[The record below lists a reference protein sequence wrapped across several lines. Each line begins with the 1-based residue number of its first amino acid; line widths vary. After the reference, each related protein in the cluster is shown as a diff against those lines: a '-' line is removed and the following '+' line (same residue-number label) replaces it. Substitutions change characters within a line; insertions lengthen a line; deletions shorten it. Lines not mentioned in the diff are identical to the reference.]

1 MSLFVLEGI
10 HVNEHDDCV
19 EQDSKTC
26 EDCFDSPLDTEENNN
41 SDRDKAGK
49 REESLQLG
57 VIVLVCYAIELLHLI
72 ILINIK
78 F

>member
-1 MSLFVLEGI
+1 MSMMIVQNKIPRLA
-10 HVNEHDDCV
+10 
-19 EQDSKTC
+19 KTALIP
-26 EDCFDSPLDTEENNN
+26 PLDTEENNN

-57 VIVLVCYAIELLHLI
+57 VIVLVCYVIELLHLI

>member
-1 MSLFVLEGI
+1 LI
-10 HVNEHDDCV
+10 P
-19 EQDSKTC
+19 
-26 EDCFDSPLDTEENNN
+26 PLDTEENNN

-57 VIVLVCYAIELLHLI
+57 VIVLVCYVIELLHLI